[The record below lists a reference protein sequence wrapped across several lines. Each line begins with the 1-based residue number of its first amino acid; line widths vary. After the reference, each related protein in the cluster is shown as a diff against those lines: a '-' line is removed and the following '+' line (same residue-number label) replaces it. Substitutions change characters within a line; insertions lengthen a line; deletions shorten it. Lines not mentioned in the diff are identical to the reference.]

1 MAESSESSQPP
12 SAQSHSVQSN
22 RTWTIA
28 EAEAGS
34 RLDVFLAHHYAE
46 ISRTFIRSQIVAGR
60 VLVDDRRVKVAYRLH
75 AGQCVTALPFKES
88 PVAPQAEEIPL
99 EILYEDE
106 DLAVVNKSA
115 GMVVHPA
122 KGHWSGTLTSAL
134 SFHFQSLS
142 SVGGP
147 TRPGIVHR
155 LDRDTSGVIL
165 IAKNNAAH
173 QKMAA
178 QFEARTVE
186 KEYWAIVHKIPDRDR
201 DVVTLPI
208 GPHPHH
214 REKMITGENIQ
225 RGKAAETFY
234 EVLERFSSFALVR
247 LVPKTG
253 RTHQIRLHLAHLG
266 HPGVVRQV
274 VWRQAAADSARS

>member
-1 MAESSESSQPP
+1 MKM
-12 SAQSHSVQSN
+12 
-22 RTWTIA
+22 I
-28 EAEAGS
+28 
-34 RLDVFLAHHYAE
+34 
-46 ISRTFIRSQIVAGR
+46 
-60 VLVDDRRVKVAYRLH
+60 
-75 AGQCVTALPFKES
+75 
-88 PVAPQAEEIPL
+88 
-99 EILYEDE
+99 
-106 DLAVVNKSA
+106 
-115 GMVVHPA
+115 
-122 KGHWSGTLTSAL
+122 
-134 SFHFQSLS
+134 
-142 SVGGP
+142 
-147 TRPGIVHR
+147 
-155 LDRDTSGVIL
+155 VIL

-253 RTHQIRLHLAHLG
+253 RTHQIRIHCEAGLGLPLLGDPVYGNGATKGAAPRTMLHAAGLTVTREGKTPIEAVAPLPPEFAALG
-266 HPGVVRQV
+266 FADT
-274 VWRQAAADSARS
+274 AA